1 MGIEDVRTVVGRKRT
16 YEILN
21 YLSSSDGRNFTEIT
35 AEIDSSS
42 DTIWQTL
49 NLLCE
54 YELIERRE
62 RSAKDV
68 RYAITPKGKQVL
80 GEIKGL
86 GEILS
91 SDNAEAVE

>member
-21 YLSSSDGRNFTEIT
+21 YLSSSDGENFTEIT

-49 NLLCE
+49 NILCE
-54 YELIERRE
+54 HELVERQE

-68 RYAITPKGKQVL
+68 RYLITPKGEQVL
-80 GEIKGL
+80 KQIIRLE
-86 GEILS
+86 ETLS
-91 SDNAEAVE
+91 SDGAEHVE